1 MVLETC
7 ITTYRVDY
15 EVGVD
20 VIPVGMGC
28 HNDFKARDLFRQLQ
42 GDLMCHLRGDR
53 IVGPEGLN
61 HVVVQPTFGTVV
73 QALGVHKFL

>member
-1 MVLETC
+1 M
-7 ITTYRVDY
+7 
-15 EVGVD
+15 GMD
-20 VIPVGMGC
+20 VIPVSVGRY
-28 HNDFKARDLFRQLQ
+28 HNFKAGDLLRQLQ
-42 GDLMCHLRGDR
+42 GNLMCHLRGDR